1 MKAVIA
7 IDSFKGC
14 LSSAEAAA
22 AVAEGLAGHDCVVLP
37 VSDGGEGFASVL
49 TAALGGQTVNARVH
63 DPLGREIDAE
73 YGLIGDTAVIESAAA
88 SGLTLMSPDELDPLR
103 ASSRGTGELI
113 ADAISRGARDIYVGF
128 GGTGTNDGG
137 KGMLEAVEAVRS
149 LWPKCR
155 FTGLCDVSAPFCGP
169 EGATAVYG
177 PQKGV
182 KPKQIALLD
191 DRLRVLAEQYR
202 PIRGRYV
209 LTKPGS
215 GAAGG
220 MAGALWAV
228 LGGELK
234 HGADAVLDILRFEQ
248 HLEGASLGITGEG
261 RIDAQ
266 TLQGKLPAVV
276 ARRARAFSP
285 TLRVIALTGR
295 NELGICNDLT
305 ITGMQTSLESL
316 FDNVIQITP
325 PKTAPGR
332 ALDPAFAR
340 ARLVDA
346 ASTLNRLWSGTL

>member
-22 AVAEGLAGHDCVVLP
+22 AVAEGLAGHDCVMLP
-37 VSDGGEGFASVL
+37 VSDGGEGFAMVL
-49 TAALGGQTVNARVH
+49 TEALGGEVVIARVH
-63 DPLGREIDAE
+63 DPLGRMIDAS
-73 YGLIGDTAVIESAAA
+73 YGLAGQTAVIESAAA
-88 SGLTLMSPDELDPLR
+88 SGLTLMNPEELDPLR

-113 ADAISRGARDIYVGF
+113 ADAIYRGARDIYVGF

-137 KGMLEAVEAVRS
+137 KGMLEALEAVRD
-149 LWPKCR
+149 LWPECR
-155 FTGLCDVSAPFCGP
+155 FTGLCDVTATFCGP

-182 KPKQIALLD
+182 KPEQVAPLD
-191 DRLRVLAEQYR
+191 DKLRALAEQYR
-202 PIRGRYV
+202 PVMGRDV
-209 LTKPGS
+209 LAKPGS

-234 HGADAVLDILRFEQ
+234 PGADALLDILHFEQ
-248 HLEGASLGITGEG
+248 HLEGASLVITGEG

-276 ARRARAFSP
+276 ARRAKAFFP
-285 TLRVIALTGR
+285 ALRVIAFTGR
-295 NELGICNDLT
+295 NEL
-305 ITGMQTSLESL
+305 MSSQSL
-316 FDNVIQITP
+316 FDEIIQITP
-325 PKTAPGR
+325 DDVPLET
-332 ALDPAFAR
+332 ALDRDYAYGK
-340 ARLVDA
+340 LTA
-346 ASTLNRLWSGTL
+346 ASARFR

>member
-14 LSSAEAAA
+14 LGSAEAAA
-22 AVAEGLAGHDCVVLP
+22 AVAEGLAGCDSVVLP
-37 VSDGGEGFASVL
+37 VSDGGEGFAAVL
-49 TAALGGQTVNARVH
+49 TEALGGRIVSASVH
-63 DPLGREIDAE
+63 DPLGRPVQAA
-73 YGLIGDTAVIESAAA
+73 YGLIGTTAVIESAAA
-88 SGLTLMSPDELDPLR
+88 SGLTLMRPEELDPMR

-113 ADAISRGARDIYVGF
+113 ADAIRRGARDIFVGF

-137 KGMLEAVEAVRS
+137 AGMLEALEEVRDI
-149 LWPKCR
+149 WAECR
-155 FTGLCDVSAPFCGP
+155 FTGLCDVSATFCGP

-182 KPKQIALLD
+182 KPDQIGLLD
-191 DRLRVLAEQYR
+191 TRLLALAEQYR
-202 PIRGRYV
+202 PILGRDV
-209 LTKPGS
+209 LSEPGS

-234 HGADAVLDILRFEQ
+234 PGADAVLDLLHFEDN
-248 HLEGASLGITGEG
+248 LDGAAAVITGEG

-276 ARRARAFSP
+276 ARRAKAFSP
-285 TLRVIALTGR
+285 ALRVIA
-295 NELGICNDLT
+295 
-305 ITGMQTSLESL
+305 ITGCSVLSSPQRD
-316 FDNVIQITP
+316 FDEIIQITP
-325 PKTAPGR
+325 EGTPLQR

-340 ARLVDA
+340 RRIIDA
-346 ASTLNRLWSGTL
+346 SRNILL